1 MASTTAAN
9 ALSELDAQLEAAF
22 GKKFQLTRIPDRGSP
37 TLRLGNQV
45 SRNEPSVARAIRL
58 FRRGEQVRLWMR
70 LEAPAGQTVVASASF
85 PRRRAGEVRRAA
97 RLFLKQWQLQERVGE
112 YEQFF
117 HDCAAQMGRQLEEFA
132 LLHKLAEQL
141 NQTDLTQTPWSLAE
155 LVLPIVADVLRT
167 EAIVLLPNTAIHNPC
182 LICASEPTIVVGDA
196 KLGNEEECRALVAM
210 CAAEHRHTPSV
221 RNWSA
226 DQTGFS
232 PRVRNLVMTGLF
244 TGDTPLGWLLAIN
257 RRREAAEGSA
267 SATDFGSVEAQL
279 LNSIA
284 AMLAS
289 HARNVGLFREREE
302 LLVAVVRALVSAV
315 DAKDAYTCGHS
326 ERVAL
331 VARRL
336 AQECQLS
343 EEDCERVYLTGLL
356 HDVGKIGVSD
366 AVLSKPGKLTPA
378 EFDEIKKHT
387 ELGWSIL
394 CELEQLRYVLPGVLH
409 HHETFHGQGYPDALA
424 GDEIPL
430 VARILAVADAFDAM
444 ASDRPYRSGM
454 ELSKVTGI
462 LRAGAGSQW
471 DPWVVDRFFAAF
483 TEIEA
488 IWKAHVPR
496 PALKNRRLRDRPVNA
511 QRLPADARED
521 QDPIVAEL
529 SCQV

>member
-1 MASTTAAN
+1 MAGTTASN
-9 ALSELDAQLEAAF
+9 AVGELAAQLEAAF
-22 GKKFQLTRIPDRGSP
+22 GKKFQLKRLADGGHATPRLDP
-37 TLRLGNQV
+37 TGPAVQ
-45 SRNEPSVARAIRL
+45 SAIRL
-58 FRRGEQVRLWMR
+58 YRRREQIRLSMRLDLPTGEGLVATARFRRR
-70 LEAPAGQTVVASASF
+70 PVAAI
-85 PRRRAGEVRRAA
+85 RRAA
-97 RLFLKQWQLQERVGE
+97 RLFLKQWQLQQRVAE
-112 YEQFF
+112 YERFF
-117 HDCAAQMGRQLEEFA
+117 NDCANQMGRQLEEFA
-132 LLHKLAEQL
+132 LLHKLAERL

-155 LVLPIVADVLRT
+155 LVLPIVAEVLRT

-196 KLGNEEECRALVAM
+196 ELGNEEECRALVAI
-210 CAAEHRHTPSV
+210 CAAEHRQAPSV
-221 RNWSA
+221 RNWSVQLA
-226 DQTGFS
+226 SFP
-232 PRVRNLVMTGLF
+232 PRIRNLVVTGLF

-257 RRREAAEGSA
+257 RRPDAVGGSSSARE
-267 SATDFGSVEAQL
+267 FGSVEAQL

-289 HARNVGLFREREE
+289 HARNVGLFRERED

-336 AQECQLS
+336 AEECELG
-343 EEDCERVYLTGLL
+343 EEECERVYLTGLL

-366 AVLSKPGKLTPA
+366 AVLSKPGKLSPA

-424 GDEIPL
+424 GNDIPL

-454 ELSKVTGI
+454 EISRVTEI
-462 LRAGAGSQW
+462 LRAGAGTQW
-471 DPWVVDRFFAAF
+471 DPWVIERFFSAF
-483 TEIEA
+483 AEIEA
-488 IWKAHVPR
+488 LWKAHVSR
-496 PALKNRRLRDRPVNA
+496 PALQNRRLRDRPA
-511 QRLPADARED
+511 SKERRASPACQC

-529 SCQV
+529 SCHV